1 MSKYLSKQEVKNLII
16 ARFWFKAFNGY
27 RYVYV
32 VDNPNGI
39 VTYACKM
46 QEQLFDISESL
57 FLGEISSDR
66 FLYDKNDEM
75 WWTRKELIEWQESNC
90 KTK

>member
-46 QEQLFDISESL
+46 QE
-57 FLGEISSDR
+57 
-66 FLYDKNDEM
+66 
-75 WWTRKELIEWQESNC
+75 
-90 KTK
+90 